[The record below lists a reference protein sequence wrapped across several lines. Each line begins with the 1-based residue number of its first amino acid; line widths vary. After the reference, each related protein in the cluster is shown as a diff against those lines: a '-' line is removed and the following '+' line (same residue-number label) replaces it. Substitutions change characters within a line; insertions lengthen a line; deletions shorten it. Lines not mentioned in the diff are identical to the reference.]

1 MDRKAKVL
9 IIDDEEDFCHFVK
22 LNLERS
28 GKFQVWASTKAVTGI
43 NTAKIQQPDVILL
56 DILMPEMDGA
66 QVAENLLNDEAT
78 KKIPIIFLTA
88 LAQRKEV
95 EDSSGIIGGR
105 TFIAKPVTQ
114 DELIK
119 RIEEAIGTS

>member
-56 DILMPEMDGA
+56 DIMLPKLDGYK
-66 QVAENLLNDEAT
+66 VCRILKFDE
-78 KKIPIIFLTA
+78 KFKNIPIIRL
-88 LAQRKEV
+88 
-95 EDSSGIIGGR
+95 GH
-105 TFIAKPVTQ
+105 KPQ
-114 DELIK
+114 
-119 RIEEAIGTS
+119 